1 MCPGLQAVGPHL
13 RPLRRTIR
21 DPGEGEGGQ
30 AVTAQW
36 NLLGPSHLEAE
47 AEAER
52 LAWELWVLSR
62 TALCISPHPRR
73 LQRVP

>member
-1 MCPGLQAVGPHL
+1 
-13 RPLRRTIR
+13 
-21 DPGEGEGGQ
+21 
-30 AVTAQW
+30 VTAQW

-52 LAWELWVLSR
+52 LAWELRGLSR